1 MGGLNITLC
10 KKNMLLG
17 QQGFVLGQTPFL
29 ALQSACH
36 WVSIPP
42 LAHIVLAIRFMSSTG
57 DQLVQLH

>member
-1 MGGLNITLC
+1 MQ
-10 KKNMLLG
+10 KSMLLG